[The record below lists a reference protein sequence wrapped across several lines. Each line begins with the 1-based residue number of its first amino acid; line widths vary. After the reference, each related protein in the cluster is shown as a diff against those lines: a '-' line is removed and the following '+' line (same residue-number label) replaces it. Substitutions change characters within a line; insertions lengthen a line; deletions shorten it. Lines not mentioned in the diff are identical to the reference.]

1 MNTVESGVEY
11 GVEVVGRGYV
21 TGMLPFTVT
30 LTDDPYTGTIDLA
43 DAEALV
49 KRTKGQYT
57 SMGCPEIADTVRLIS
72 RTVTVT
78 RSDWGTTEENTQ
90 QEVRP

>member
-1 MNTVESGVEY
+1 MTHVEAGTEY
-11 GVEVVGRGYV
+11 SVEVVGRGYV
-21 TGMLPFTVT
+21 TGVVPWSIS

-49 KRTKGQYT
+49 KRTKGQYI

-78 RSDWGTTEENTQ
+78 RSDWTPAEDANE
-90 QEVRP
+90 

>member
-1 MNTVESGVEY
+1 MTTVETDTEY

-21 TGMLPFTVT
+21 TGMLPFTIT
-30 LTDDPYTGTIDLA
+30 LTNDPYTGTIDRA
-43 DAEALV
+43 GAEALV

-57 SMGCPEIADTVRLIS
+57 SMGCPEIADTVRLVS

-78 RSDWGTTEENTQ
+78 RGDWTPIGSTDADSG
-90 QEVRP
+90 